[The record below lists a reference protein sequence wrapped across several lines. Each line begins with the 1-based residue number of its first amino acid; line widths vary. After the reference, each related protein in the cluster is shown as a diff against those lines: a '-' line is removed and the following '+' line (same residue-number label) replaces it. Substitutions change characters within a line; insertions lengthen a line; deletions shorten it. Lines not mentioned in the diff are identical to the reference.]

1 MNTKKSMSI
10 VALVTAAIFAL
21 STVVVMPVLAST
33 SSSDD
38 SSSSSSSGGSSSS
51 SSASMKLDDFKTC
64 VSDIESGSSDP
75 QQGIRDCFQQ
85 TFSSSIGTGTSS
97 SGTSSSGSS
106 PSEEP

>member
-1 MNTKKSMSI
+1 
-10 VALVTAAIFAL
+10 
-21 STVVVMPVLAST
+21 
-33 SSSDD
+33 
-38 SSSSSSSGGSSSS
+38 
-51 SSASMKLDDFKTC
+51 MKLDDFKTC